1 MNGFPRKT
9 LSSVSGLRHRLLYTS
24 LGLRALGFIDSFQ
37 LISSSLPPVAL
48 QRGAVCRGAAAAA
61 AAEWSAT
68 DEGTETYPI
77 VLSGHQ

>member
-48 QRGAVCRGAAAAA
+48 QRGAVCRGAAAA
-61 AAEWSAT
+61 EWSAT

>member
-24 LGLRALGFIDSFQ
+24 LGLRALGFMDSFQ

-61 AAEWSAT
+61 EWSAT